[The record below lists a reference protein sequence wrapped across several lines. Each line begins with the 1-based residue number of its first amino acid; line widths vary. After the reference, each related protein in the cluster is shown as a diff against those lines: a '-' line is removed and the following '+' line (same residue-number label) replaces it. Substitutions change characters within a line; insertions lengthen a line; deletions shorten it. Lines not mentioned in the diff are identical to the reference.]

1 MRGMARFREYK
12 RPEYHW
18 CTKELPRFAL
28 QILREAAEADILDS
42 ATDLDRDDRIEVIWG
57 GRAVTLQNTAGL
69 FTAYHMRDGDEVSL
83 DLVFDSDPVPE
94 WMLDRSPGSWFDSLD
109 LT

>member
-12 RPEYHW
+12 RPEYKW
-18 CTKELPRFAL
+18 CTGELTTVAQHLR
-28 QILREAAEADILDS
+28 REAAEADILDT
-42 ATDLDRDDRIEVIWG
+42 ATDPDRDDRIQVLWG
-57 GRAVTLQNTAGL
+57 GRSVTLQNTDGL
-69 FTAYHMRDGDEVSL
+69 YTAYHMRDGDEVSF

-94 WMLDRSPGSWFDSLD
+94 FMSDRAPGSWFDRLD